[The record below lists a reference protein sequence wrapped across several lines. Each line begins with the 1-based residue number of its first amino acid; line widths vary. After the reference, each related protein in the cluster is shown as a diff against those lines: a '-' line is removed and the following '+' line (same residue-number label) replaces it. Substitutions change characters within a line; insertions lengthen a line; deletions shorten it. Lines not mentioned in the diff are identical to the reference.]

1 MTLFLQQ
8 ILSGVASGLIY
19 GSLALALVVVFDG
32 TGVMNFAQGEMAAL
46 SAYISWQLI
55 DNGMSYWVAFG
66 LTIVLSFL
74 LGVIIERVLIRPVE
88 GRAEINIVIVTL
100 ALLIGIN
107 ALMGLIWGFIG
118 KSVESPFGTGVVDI
132 GGAFLTAQ
140 QIGMAGLTLVA
151 LIVVGA
157 FFRLTPVGL
166 TVRAASVNPGSARY
180 LGINVGRMLAIG
192 WGIAAAV
199 GAVVGM
205 ATAQITGI
213 NPDMMSGVLLLAI
226 ASYVLGGEGSRIG
239 AVVGGII
246 IGVVTNLGVTY
257 VDWLGG
263 DLANLMPFSVIILVL
278 LVRPQGIFG
287 RVSAARP

>member
-1 MTLFLQQ
+1 MTLLTQQ
-8 ILSGVASGLIY
+8 VLSGLATGLIY

-32 TGVMNFAQGEMAAL
+32 TGVLNFAQGEMAAL
-46 SAYISWQLI
+46 SAYVSWQLV
-55 DNGMSYWVAFG
+55 DKGMSYWLAFVV
-66 LTIVLSFL
+66 TIVISFV

-118 KSVESPFGTGVVDI
+118 KSVESPFGTGLVTIV
-132 GGAFLTAQ
+132 GANLTSQ
-140 QIGMAGLTLVA
+140 QVGLAACTLVA
-151 LIVVGA
+151 LLIVGA
-157 FFRLTPVGL
+157 FFRLTPIGL
-166 TVRAASVNPGSARY
+166 IVRAASVNPGSARH
-180 LGINVGRMLAIG
+180 LGINVGRMLGIG

-213 NPDMMSGVLLLAI
+213 NPDMMGGVLLLAI
-226 ASYVLGGEGSRIG
+226 AGYILGGEGSRIG
-239 AVVGGII
+239 AVVGGLI
-246 IGVVTNLGVTY
+246 IGVLTNLGVTY
-257 VDWLGG
+257 IDWLGG
-263 DLANLMPFSVIILVL
+263 DLQNLVPFGVIILVL